1 MMTMTLNPSKC
12 TNTIVSGLLLLKK
25 DYPAITIKN
34 EDITEHMTSMFDGMG
49 LKILNTIDSE
59 SLGAFI
65 FYKNCFML
73 VVDKNG
79 FANMIEISN
88 EDAFEILILFYSCRA
103 LTVVPKL
110 YSKVIFEKNKLL
122 NDIIQKIMLK

>member
-1 MMTMTLNPSKC
+1 MTLNPSKC
-12 TNTIVSGLLLLKK
+12 VNTIVSGLLLLKK

-34 EDITEHMTSMFDGMG
+34 DDVAEHMSAMFNGMG

-65 FYKNCFML
+65 FYKNSFVL
-73 VVDKNG
+73 LIDKNG
-79 FANMIEISN
+79 FANMIEISD
-88 EDAFEILILFYSCRA
+88 EDAFEMLILFYSCRA

-122 NDIIQKIMLK
+122 NDIVQKIMLK

>member
-1 MMTMTLNPSKC
+1 MTLNPSKC
-12 TNTIVSGLLLLKK
+12 VNTIVSGLLLLKK

-34 EDITEHMTSMFDGMG
+34 DDVAEHMSAMFNGMG

-65 FYKNCFML
+65 FYKNSFVL
-73 VVDKNG
+73 LIDKNG
-79 FANMIEISN
+79 FANMIEISD
-88 EDAFEILILFYSCRA
+88 EDAFEMLILFYSCRA

-122 NDIIQKIMLK
+122 NDIVRKIMLK

>member
-1 MMTMTLNPSKC
+1 MTLNPSKC
-12 TNTIVSGLLLLKK
+12 VNTIVSGLLLLKK

-34 EDITEHMTSMFDGMG
+34 DDIAEHMSAMFNGMG

-65 FYKNCFML
+65 FYKNSFVL
-73 VVDKNG
+73 LIDKNG
-79 FANMIEISN
+79 FANMIEISD
-88 EDAFEILILFYSCRA
+88 EDAFEMLILFYSCRA

-122 NDIIQKIMLK
+122 NDIVQKIMLK